1 MKYSNPARRLHTILL
16 AGCQYTHTDQCKSIW
31 AKLLG
36 VEANSPELLR
46 KLARVMMLPDEIL
59 KCVEKEFPSRLSIQ
73 KHWASPVKNAFESQN
88 LSGQWHSFSAHIKES
103 VVDFLAMTSDLIEE
117 RVAPDDISD
126 EDLEKIREAF
136 NKVLKELPDSN
147 LPVDVRAALSKAIF
161 RIIIAID
168 DYRISGSAEM
178 LAAIDMA
185 LGKAVYDESYRE
197 ALSASSVG
205 KSFIEA
211 VNVVAGI
218 VTVTTAV
225 PLIFDMTKKLLGND

>member
-1 MKYSNPARRLHTILL
+1 MKYSNPARRLHTILS
-16 AGCQYTHTDQCKSIW
+16 AGRERVHTGACKLVW
-31 AKLLG
+31 ADLLG
-36 VEANSPELLR
+36 VDANSPELLR

-59 KCVEKEFPSRLSIQ
+59 KCVEQEFPSRLAIQ
-73 KHWASPVKNAFESQN
+73 KHWVSPVKNAFESQN
-88 LSGQWHSFSAHIKES
+88 LSGQWQTFNAHIKES

-117 RVAPDDISD
+117 RLAPDDISD
-126 EDLEKIREAF
+126 EDLERIRAAF
-136 NKVLKELPDSN
+136 NKVLNEVPDSN
-147 LPVDVRAALSKAIF
+147 LPDDVKVALSRAVS

-185 LGKAVYDESYRE
+185 FGKAVYDEVYRE
-197 ALSASSVG
+197 ALSMSSVG

-218 VTVTTAV
+218 VTVATAV
-225 PLIFDMTKKLLGND
+225 PLILDMTKKLLGND